1 MIESRE
7 TTRTRRTIR
16 YVCFLTFAIGLTLTH
31 SNVQAQAYMIGN
43 GVFGNG
49 GGNIT
54 GGEYMINGT
63 VGQPCIGIVSNSS
76 YEIMSGIGHDVH
88 GVMWTDVLEDF
99 EQVSSLPSTFSL
111 SQNYPNPFNPTTTIV
126 FALPRRSQVNMT
138 LYNVLGQ
145 TVATLVDK
153 ELSAGE
159 YEVTLNG
166 NGLSSGVYFYRIIAG
181 DFVQGKKLVLLK

>member
-1 MIESRE
+1 MMTYRKI
-7 TTRTRRTIR
+7 TRLGITIC
-16 YVCFLTFAIGLTLTH
+16 YVCFLTVAIGLVLAH
-31 SNVQAQAYMIGN
+31 SNVQAQEYQIVN

-49 GGNIT
+49 GRNIPSK
-54 GGEYMINGT
+54 GYMINGT
-63 VGQPCIGIVSNSS
+63 VGQPCIGVVSNTS
-76 YEIMSGIGHDVH
+76 YEIMSGIGHDIH
-88 GVMWTDVLEDF
+88 GVLWTDVLEDF
-99 EQVSSLPSTFSL
+99 EQVSTLPSTFSL
-111 SQNYPNPFNPTTTIV
+111 SQNYPNPFNPTTTIT
-126 FALPRRSQVNMT
+126 FALPMRSQVNMT
-138 LYNVLGQ
+138 LYNILGQ